1 MTKSNFTPLG
11 DRVLVR
17 SKTETETEKKSK
29 GGLILTDSINRGQ
42 KIYGE
47 VVSVGTGLFSQSG
60 NPIPMTVKVGDEV
73 LYTKNESTNTI
84 KLDDEE
90 LLIFHEHE
98 LLGFIR

>member
-1 MTKSNFTPLG
+1 MTKSNFRPLG

-17 SKTETETEKKSK
+17 PDSKSEEKKSK

-42 KIYGE
+42 KVYGT
-47 VVSVGTGLFSQSG
+47 VVSIGTGIFSQAGS
-60 NPIPMTVKVGDEV
+60 PIPSFLRVGDKV
-73 LYTKNESTNTI
+73 LYTKQEASNTI
-84 KLDDEE
+84 KVDDEE

>member
-17 SKTETETEKKSK
+17 PKTETEKKSK

-90 LLIFHEHE
+90 FLIFHEHE

>member
-1 MTKSNFTPLG
+1 MTMSKFKPLG

-17 SKTETETEKKSK
+17 PESKKEEKSK

>member
-17 SKTETETEKKSK
+17 SKTETEKKSK

>member
-17 SKTETETEKKSK
+17 PKTETEKKSK
-29 GGLILTDSINRGQ
+29 GGLILTDSIKRGT
-42 KIYGE
+42 KVYGE

-60 NPIPMTVKVGDEV
+60 SPIPMTIQVGDKV
-73 LYTKNESTNTI
+73 LYTKQEASNTI
-84 KLDDEE
+84 KVDDEE

>member
-1 MTKSNFTPLG
+1 
-11 DRVLVR
+11 
-17 SKTETETEKKSK
+17 
-29 GGLILTDSINRGQ
+29 
-42 KIYGE
+42 
-47 VVSVGTGLFSQSG
+47 
-60 NPIPMTVKVGDEV
+60 MTVKVGDEV